1 MKKTIL
7 WNHLHAILFGP
18 IMANVMLVFWIWPL
32 CYERGSIGR
41 TAAQN
46 SSNEAKL
53 ANSVLYSSAD
63 I

>member
-32 CYERGSIGR
+32 CYERGSSGR
-41 TAAQN
+41 TAAR
-46 SSNEAKL
+46 
-53 ANSVLYSSAD
+53 V
-63 I
+63 IGWMTVR